1 MQEKKLNTLL
11 EILNYSA
18 ELLKNSGIKDARL
31 NIELMLCDVLN
42 CDRIKLYLDFDKPL
56 SKNETD
62 QFKLYLRRR
71 LNKEPL
77 QYILGKTV
85 FFGYEIFVDKNVL
98 IPRPDTELLV
108 ESILNDIFDSK
119 KEFINIL
126 EIGTGSGCIIV
137 AISKELDKKNI
148 SYKIKSIDISERA
161 LEIAFK
167 NIKTNN
173 LQLKNIELKCEDFY
187 DLDHMTE
194 SFDYIVS
201 NPPYISSDEIP
212 KLDDEIKNF
221 EPLSALTDFDD
232 GFKFYNKLFKLIK
245 DSGNNTRVFLEI
257 GYLHFDRLNLM
268 LNENCL
274 NNVEFYKDYN
284 DIYRVLKIN

>member
-1 MQEKKLNTLL
+1 
-11 EILNYSA
+11 
-18 ELLKNSGIKDARL
+18 
-31 NIELMLCDVLN
+31 
-42 CDRIKLYLDFDKPL
+42 
-56 SKNETD
+56 
-62 QFKLYLRRR
+62 
-71 LNKEPL
+71 
-77 QYILGKTV
+77 
-85 FFGYEIFVDKNVL
+85 
-98 IPRPDTELLV
+98 
-108 ESILNDIFDSK
+108 
-119 KEFINIL
+119 
-126 EIGTGSGCIIV
+126 
-137 AISKELDKKNI
+137 
-148 SYKIKSIDISERA
+148 
-161 LEIAFK
+161 
-167 NIKTNN
+167 
-173 LQLKNIELKCEDFY
+173 
-187 DLDHMTE
+187 MTE

-274 NNVEFYKDYN
+274 NNVEFYKDYY

>member
-167 NIKTNN
+167 NI
-173 LQLKNIELKCEDFY
+173 
-187 DLDHMTE
+187 
-194 SFDYIVS
+194 
-201 NPPYISSDEIP
+201 
-212 KLDDEIKNF
+212 
-221 EPLSALTDFDD
+221 
-232 GFKFYNKLFKLIK
+232 
-245 DSGNNTRVFLEI
+245 
-257 GYLHFDRLNLM
+257 
-268 LNENCL
+268 
-274 NNVEFYKDYN
+274 
-284 DIYRVLKIN
+284 